1 MNSVLKGET
10 AVADVEDLISAFD
23 AQQPT
28 DVRGQEYGGKI
39 EIVKKVER
47 SDDVRVLPFLLR
59 VATDEHEYDLARM
72 EVLTDLRLRTYA
84 NDDDRL
90 TVGRAV
96 MHVLLNDPDD
106 DVRNYAA
113 IAMRRFMD
121 VPGALASVQQVL
133 DNQDEEV
140 VLRSSA
146 FASMQRLGPTDQTID
161 IMRALIADSEFA
173 KSASRILSEWGVA

>member
-1 MNSVLKGET
+1 
-10 AVADVEDLISAFD
+10 VADVEDLISAFD

-39 EIVKKVER
+39 DIVKEVER
-47 SDDVRVLPFLLR
+47 SDDARVLPFLLR

-96 MHVLLNDPDD
+96 MSILLLPDPDD

-121 VPGALASVQQVL
+121 VPGALDTIQAVVL
-133 DNQDEEV
+133 DQQEGPV
-140 VLRSSA
+140 IRHSA
-146 FASMQRLGPTDQTID
+146 FGSMRRLGPTNQTID
-161 IMRALIADSEFA
+161 IMRALTHDSEFA
-173 KSASRILSEWGVA
+173 KSASHILSEWGAA